1 LNNNNRAHNGGAT
14 MEKEND
20 KMVSYLRDEE
30 VKIVWSEDDKTKVGR
45 GKIVN
50 DDDNFVY
57 LSGSKGNVIVSKTDI
72 IAIKQ

>member
-1 LNNNNRAHNGGAT
+1 MNTNNTALDGGAI
-14 MEKEND
+14 MENEND

-50 DDDNFVY
+50 DDKYFVY
-57 LSGSKGNVIVSKTDI
+57 LSGSKGNVIVSKADI

>member
-1 LNNNNRAHNGGAT
+1 MNTNNTALDGGAI
-14 MEKEND
+14 MEKENE
-20 KMVSYLRDEE
+20 KMVAYLRDEE